1 MGASQPWPTGWAR
14 RLSPFRDWD
23 KGAEP
28 ITSQPSSLVSTL
40 WRDLRSPAGFKIA
53 AIVPTDFLQ
62 VEELTKT
69 FPVALGFVPWVRN
82 VGRVERQT
90 ALQGVSF
97 GVRRGE
103 LFGLLGPNGAGK
115 STILRIIAGLVI
127 ADSGIVRVDG
137 IDTRAVPLA
146 VRRKVSLCCT
156 DDRSFYYR
164 LSARRNLEYF
174 GALAGLYGARLRE
187 RISEVVRLVD
197 LSGDLDRRFD
207 TFSSGMKQ
215 RLGIARALLGDPEL
229 LILDEPTRAVDPA
242 HAASIRAFVRDQL
255 VARQGKTVLLAT
267 NTLEEAWELCGRI
280 AVLRR
285 GHVVAIAPPSALDA
299 HAIGP
304 VRYEITVDRTDDQ
317 LLTRTR
323 AVPGLMGLEVET
335 AGGRV
340 LLNVLLDS
348 DPRALTELLRVVSTN
363 GVRVSAI
370 RPQERR
376 PAEIFADLV
385 SDRSDAG

>member
-1 MGASQPWPTGWAR
+1 MA
-14 RLSPFRDWD
+14 
-23 KGAEP
+23 
-28 ITSQPSSLVSTL
+28 TL
-40 WRDLRSPAGFKIA
+40 WRDLRSPAEFRFTP
-53 AIVPTDFLQ
+53 VPSDF
-62 VEELTKT
+62 VEVDDLTKT
-69 FPVALGFVPWVRN
+69 FPVTLGFVPWLRN
-82 VGRVERQT
+82 AGRVQRQT
-90 ALQGVSF
+90 ALEGVSF

-127 ADSGIVRVDG
+127 ADSGAVRVDG
-137 IDTRAVPLA
+137 IDTRSAPLA

-242 HAASIRAFVRDQL
+242 HAASIRAFVRDEL

-299 HAIGP
+299 RAIGP
-304 VRYEITVDRTDDQ
+304 VRYEITVDRTDEQ
-317 LLTRTR
+317 LLDTHASCARTDGFGRRKRRR
-323 AVPGLMGLEVET
+323 ARSFKRPLRLRS
-335 AGGRV
+335 ARI
-340 LLNVLLDS
+340 D
-348 DPRALTELLRVVSTN
+348 RAAAR
-363 GVRVSAI
+363 G
-370 RPQERR
+370 QHERR
-376 PAEIFADLV
+376 LRLCNPSARA
-385 SDRSDAG
+385 SAGRNLRRPGFGPLRCWLTSRRTPEKCGRPFCGTRG

>member
-1 MGASQPWPTGWAR
+1 MA
-14 RLSPFRDWD
+14 
-23 KGAEP
+23 
-28 ITSQPSSLVSTL
+28 TL
-40 WRDLRSPAGFKIA
+40 WRDLRSPAKFKITPSA
-53 AIVPTDFLQ
+53 PTDF
-62 VEELTKT
+62 VEVDELRKT
-69 FPVALGFVPWVRN
+69 FPVTLGFVPWVRN

-90 ALQGVSF
+90 ALESVSF

-103 LFGLLGPNGAGK
+103 LFGILGPNGAGK
-115 STILRIIAGLVI
+115 STILRIIAGLVV
-127 ADSGIVRVDG
+127 ADSGSVRVDG
-137 IDTRAVPLA
+137 IDTRSAPLA
-146 VRRKVSLCCT
+146 VRRKVGFCCT

-174 GALAGLYGARLRE
+174 GALAGLYGAQLRD

-215 RLGIARALLGDPEL
+215 RLGIARGLLGDPEL

-242 HAASIRAFVRDQL
+242 HAASIRAFVRDEL

-285 GHVVAIAPPSALDA
+285 GHVVAIAPPGALDERA
-299 HAIGP
+299 FAA
-304 VRYEITVDRTDDQ
+304 VRYEITIDRTDEQ
-317 LLTRTR
+317 LLARTR
-323 AVPGLMGLEVET
+323 AVPGVLGLTVEILG
-335 AGGRV
+335 ARV
-340 LLNVLLDS
+340 LLNVTLNS

-363 GVRVSAI
+363 GVCVSAI
-370 RPQERR
+370 RPQQRR

-385 SDRSDAG
+385 SERSDAG